1 MYFAYL
7 IPGDKLEISMNGR
20 EIRLNCFAAVGSQ
33 HKSIV
38 GSYYKL
44 IPAARS
50 QPLPKIDVQYPPYEM
65 VNNAKVAKDPII
77 CTSGEKCKV
86 IVIFSG
92 E

>member
-7 IPGDKLEISMNGR
+7 VPGDKLDITMNSQ
-20 EIRLNCFAAVGSQ
+20 EVRLNCFAEVGSQ
-33 HKSIV
+33 TKSVV
-38 GSYYKL
+38 GIYQKL
-44 IPAARS
+44 IPAAS
-50 QPLPKIDVQYPPYEM
+50 SPNLPKVDVQFPPYE
-65 VNNAKVAKDPII
+65 VKNNAKVAKDPII